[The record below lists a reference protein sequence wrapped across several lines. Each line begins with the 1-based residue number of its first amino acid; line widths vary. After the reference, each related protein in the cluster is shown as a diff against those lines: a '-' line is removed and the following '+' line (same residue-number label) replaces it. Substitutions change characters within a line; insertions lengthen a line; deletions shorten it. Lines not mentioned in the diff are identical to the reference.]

1 MSTPEQLIRPEI
13 LALHAY
19 HVPPAQ
25 GMIKLDAM
33 ENPYPLPADL
43 RQQLGEALGN
53 AAINRYPDASSAPIK
68 QRLRSSMG
76 ITNEMEILLG
86 NGSDE
91 LIQIL
96 AMALAKPGAKI
107 VSVEPSFVMYKMIAA
122 FCGMQYI
129 GVPLRTEDFSLDIDA
144 LLATIDREQPA
155 LVFLA
160 YPNNPTGNHFA
171 ASDIERVLQA
181 APGVVVVDEAY
192 HAFARDSFLPRLAQ
206 HRNLLVMR
214 TLSKLG
220 LAGLRLG
227 FLVGHPDWV
236 QQLEKLRL
244 PYNINVLTQ
253 VATDLVLQHIDV
265 LNQQTAEIRSTRSTL
280 FAALQTLP
288 GVKPFPSDANFIL
301 ARVPDAPK
309 LFAAL
314 KARNI
319 LIKNLHGGH
328 PMLQHCLRFT
338 VGTPDENAALLNA
351 LRTELAE

>member
-1 MSTPEQLIRPEI
+1 MSTPQQLIRPEI
-13 LALHAY
+13 LALQAY

-53 AAINRYPDASSAPIK
+53 AAINRYPDACSATIK

-76 ITNEMEILLG
+76 ITDDMDILLG

-129 GVPLRTEDFSLDIDA
+129 GVPLRAEDFSLDIDA
-144 LLATIDREQPA
+144 LLATIEREQPA

-227 FLVGHPDWV
+227 FLVGHLDWV

-265 LNQQTAEIRSTRSTL
+265 LNQQTAEIRATRATL
-280 FAALQTLP
+280 FTALQTLP
-288 GVKPFPSDANFIL
+288 GVKAFPSDANFIL

>member
-43 RQQLGEALGN
+43 RQQLGDALGN
-53 AAINRYPDASSAPIK
+53 ATINRYPDASSTTIK

-76 ITNEMEILLG
+76 IAEDQDILLG

-129 GVPLRTEDFSLDIDA
+129 GVALREEDFSLDIDA
-144 LLATIDREQPA
+144 LLATIEREQPA

-192 HAFARDSFLPRLAQ
+192 HAFARDSFLPRLARY
-206 HRNLLVMR
+206 RNLLVMR

-253 VATDLVLQHIDV
+253 VATDLVLQHIEV
-265 LNQQTAEIRSTRSTL
+265 LNQQTAEIRTTRSTL

-309 LFAAL
+309 LLAAL

-338 VGTPDENAALLNA
+338 VGTPDENTALLNA

>member
-43 RQQLGEALGN
+43 RQQLGDALGN
-53 AAINRYPDASSAPIK
+53 ATINRYPDASSTTIK

-76 ITNEMEILLG
+76 IAEDQDILLG

-129 GVPLRTEDFSLDIDA
+129 GVALREEDFSLDIDA
-144 LLATIDREQPA
+144 LLATIEREQPA

-192 HAFARDSFLPRLAQ
+192 HAFARDSFLPRLARY
-206 HRNLLVMR
+206 RNLLVMR

-253 VATDLVLQHIDV
+253 VATDLVLQHIEV
-265 LNQQTAEIRSTRSTL
+265 LNQQTAEIRTTRSTL

-309 LFAAL
+309 LLAAL

-338 VGTPDENAALLNA
+338 VGTPDENTALPNA

>member
-1 MSTPEQLIRPEI
+1 MSTPQQLIRPEI

-43 RQQLGEALGN
+43 RQRLGEALGN
-53 AAINRYPDASSAPIK
+53 AAINRYPDASSATIK
-68 QRLRSSMG
+68 QRLRSTMG
-76 ITNEMEILLG
+76 IAEDQDILLG

-129 GVPLRTEDFSLDIDA
+129 GVPLRAEDFSLDIEA
-144 LLATIDREQPA
+144 LLATIEREQPA

-192 HAFARDSFLPRLAQ
+192 HAFARDSFLPRLPQ
-206 HRNLLVMR
+206 HHNLLVMR

-244 PYNINVLTQ
+244 PYNINALTQ
-253 VATDLVLQHIDV
+253 VATDLVLQHIEV
-265 LNQQTAEIRSTRSTL
+265 LNQQTAEIRATRTHAVCSPAGTAGRKSR
-280 FAALQTLP
+280 FRATP
-288 GVKPFPSDANFIL
+288 TSFW
-301 ARVPDAPK
+301 RVCRMRRP
-309 LFAAL
+309 
-314 KARNI
+314 
-319 LIKNLHGGH
+319 
-328 PMLQHCLRFT
+328 CL
-338 VGTPDENAALLNA
+338 
-351 LRTELAE
+351 LR

>member
-1 MSTPEQLIRPEI
+1 MSTPQQLIRPEI

-33 ENPYPLPADL
+33 ENPYSLPADL
-43 RQQLGEALGN
+43 RQRLGEALGN
-53 AAINRYPDASSAPIK
+53 AAINRYPDASSATIK

-76 ITNEMEILLG
+76 IAEDQDILLG

-122 FCGMQYI
+122 FCGMHYI
-129 GVPLRTEDFSLDIDA
+129 GVPLRADDFSLDIDA
-144 LLATIDREQPA
+144 LLATIEREQPA

-192 HAFARDSFLPRLAQ
+192 HAFARDSFLPRLPQ
-206 HRNLLVMR
+206 HHNLLVMR

-244 PYNINVLTQ
+244 PYNINALTQ
-253 VATDLVLQHIDV
+253 VATDLVLQHIEV
-265 LNQQTAEIRSTRSTL
+265 LNQQTAEIRATRTTL
-280 FAALQTLP
+280 FAALQALP

-301 ARVPDAPK
+301 ARVPDAPT

-338 VGTPDENAALLNA
+338 VGTPDENTALLNA
-351 LRTELAE
+351 LRTELDE